1 LTRLISILLLLPLAL
16 STAVAQI
23 QFQGDL
29 PSAPSAVSSQRDA
42 RLFSGVQGSS
52 APEAQEQQTTNKTDS
67 QTMQQEREA
76 QKKEESQ
83 RVLGVIPHFGVTSRQ
98 DAKPLRPSEKFH
110 LFVKSAFD
118 PATIG
123 IVGIQAGLSQADNS
137 FPDYGQGAQGYGK
150 RFGAAF
156 ADEVSAGFFS
166 NFAFPTLLKQDPR
179 YFRLGKGSFKKRLF
193 YGIKQ
198 ELVCHTDSGGRSFH
212 FSNVLGALSGGSLSN
227 IYYPQSD
234 RGFGLTMSRAGIA
247 LLYGTAG
254 GLFDEF
260 WPDINRKLFHRSNK
274 KVNKAPTEAK

>member
-1 LTRLISILLLLPLAL
+1 
-16 STAVAQI
+16 
-23 QFQGDL
+23 
-29 PSAPSAVSSQRDA
+29 
-42 RLFSGVQGSS
+42 
-52 APEAQEQQTTNKTDS
+52 
-67 QTMQQEREA
+67 MQQEREA

-98 DAKPLRPSEKFH
+98 DAKPLKPGEKFH

-118 PATIG
+118 PVTIG
-123 IVGIQAGLSQADNS
+123 IVGIQAGLSQADLA
-137 FPDYGQGAQGYGK
+137 GADFTKGFISQVELGYSRPSLGSLQVL
-150 RFGAAF
+150 AARLGHDAEYF
-156 ADEVSAGFFS
+156 MRGDPS
-166 NFAFPTLLKQDPR
+166 NFAYPTLLKQDPR

-274 KVNKAPTEAK
+274 KVDKAPTEAK